1 MSDNYSTEVL
11 ARKIAE
17 GTANREERGITL
29 KTISTQLA
37 IEMVTG
43 LEDVRDYVDGLK
55 DLRSKF
61 TQKFVEKAN
70 EALELDEL
78 DLDDI
83 FKYMTSISDNEVKV
97 VEAYRKLLQGGQL
110 FSEDS
115 MSEQD
120 RIIVRLLQSFKDNN
134 QKKEFYEM
142 VAKYMAAKNIS
153 LD

>member
-78 DLDDI
+78 DLDDV
-83 FKYMTSISDNEVKV
+83 FKYMNSIADNEVKV

>member
-110 FSEDS
+110 FNEDS

-120 RIIVRLLQSFKDNN
+120 RIIVRLLQSFKDNT

-142 VAKYMAAKNIS
+142 VAKYMASKNIS

>member
-1 MSDNYSTEVL
+1 MSDNYSTDVL

-29 KTISTQLA
+29 KTINTQLA

-78 DLDDI
+78 DLDDV
-83 FKYMTSISDNEVKV
+83 FKYMNSIADNEVKV

-120 RIIVRLLQSFKDNN
+120 RIIVRLLQSFKDSN

-142 VAKYMAAKNIS
+142 VAKYMALKNIS

>member
-1 MSDNYSTEVL
+1 MGDNYSTEVL

-110 FSEDS
+110 FNEDS

-120 RIIVRLLQSFKDNN
+120 RIIVRLLQSFKDNT

-142 VAKYMAAKNIS
+142 VAKYMASKNIS

>member
-1 MSDNYSTEVL
+1 MGDTYSTDIL

-29 KTISTQLA
+29 KTINTQLA

-78 DLDDI
+78 DLDDV
-83 FKYMTSISDNEVKV
+83 FKYMNSIADNEVKV